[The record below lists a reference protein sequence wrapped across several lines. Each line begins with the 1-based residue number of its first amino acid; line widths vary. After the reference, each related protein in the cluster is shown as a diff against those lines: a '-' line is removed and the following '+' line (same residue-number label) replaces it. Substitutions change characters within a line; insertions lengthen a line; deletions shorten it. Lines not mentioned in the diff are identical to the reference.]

1 MTSFQKIIL
10 GILSLLVIAVFAFV
24 FWLYSG
30 AWNRPLGPSLHIPT
44 AAPFK
49 MPATWTPGSN
59 AAAALPATPGSA
71 GDDLQAVSPSP
82 IASSIFTPA
91 PVSPSPSVTGQCGGP
106 PAMTILAVGTDARG
120 NNYDYGLG
128 DVIRLVRIDFV
139 NPKVTVLEFP
149 RDLWVEIP
157 DIADNLHGQDH
168 EKLNQA
174 YLYGNPGFGY
184 TDDPAQGPGLL
195 ARTLALNFGADIDHY
210 AAVNM
215 RTFEKIVNA
224 VGGIDIYL
232 PEAVDGRTVG
242 DMNPRL
248 LFKRGQQH
256 LDGSRAL
263 MLARI
268 RIKGTF
274 ARANNQNR
282 VLCALRDKL
291 TSPNVIT
298 KVPQLIQSFQ
308 GAVQTDLTPAQLGQ
322 LACIGTQLPPGN
334 IVFASFPEEY
344 FKVSRVYD
352 PVFKGRVSVLDVDF
366 NILSD
371 LVTQFNQGTWPP
383 LGGSAAGTGSN
394 GPGVPFCP

>member
-10 GILSLLVIAVFAFV
+10 AFLSILVIAIFAFV

-30 AWNRPLGPSLHIPT
+30 SWNKPLGATLHIPT
-44 AAPFK
+44 ATQFK
-49 MPATWTPGSN
+49 MPATWTPQSN
-59 AAAALPATPGSA
+59 TVDALSATPGTV
-71 GDDLQAVSPSP
+71 GIGIQALAATPL
-82 IASSIFTPA
+82 ASSVTTTAPA
-91 PVSPSPSVTGQCGGP
+91 STASPVTGLCGGP
-106 PAMTILAVGTDARG
+106 PVMTILAVGTDARG

-157 DIADNLHGQDH
+157 DIADNIHGQDH

-195 ARTLALNFGADIDHY
+195 ARTLALNFGANIDHY

-215 RTFEKIVNA
+215 RTFEKIINT

-232 PEAVDGRTVG
+232 PEAVDGRTIG

-248 LFKRGQQH
+248 LFKQGQQH

-282 VLCALRDKL
+282 VLCSLRDKL
-291 TSPNVIT
+291 TSPSVIT
-298 KVPQLIQSFQ
+298 KAPQLIQSFQ
-308 GAVQTDLTPAQLGQ
+308 GAIQTDLTPAQLGQ
-322 LACIGTQLPPGN
+322 LACIGTQLQPGN

-344 FKVSRVYD
+344 FTASRIYD
-352 PVFKGRVSVLDVDF
+352 PVFKGRVFVWDVDF
-366 NILSD
+366 NTLRD
-371 LVTQFNQGTWPP
+371 FVTQFNQGTWP
-383 LGGSAAGTGSN
+383 AAGGTTGDT
-394 GPGVPFCP
+394 GVKEKGIPFCP